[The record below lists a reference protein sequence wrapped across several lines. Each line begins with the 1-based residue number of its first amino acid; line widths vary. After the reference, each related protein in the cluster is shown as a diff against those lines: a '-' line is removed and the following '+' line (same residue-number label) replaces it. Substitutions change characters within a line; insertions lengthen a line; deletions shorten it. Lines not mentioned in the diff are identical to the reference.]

1 VHLAGPDFPVKRMEN
16 VRQKNKPQGFW
27 PCGFLFLVE
36 HSGIEPLT
44 STLPVWRSP
53 KVSGVH
59 HHKTQPAYVDIYSAA
74 ESLLKL

>member
-1 VHLAGPDFPVKRMEN
+1 MDSPAAT
-16 VRQKNKPQGFW
+16 
-27 PCGFLFLVE
+27 FLVE

-53 KVSGVH
+53 EVSGVH

-74 ESLLKL
+74 ESLLKLQ